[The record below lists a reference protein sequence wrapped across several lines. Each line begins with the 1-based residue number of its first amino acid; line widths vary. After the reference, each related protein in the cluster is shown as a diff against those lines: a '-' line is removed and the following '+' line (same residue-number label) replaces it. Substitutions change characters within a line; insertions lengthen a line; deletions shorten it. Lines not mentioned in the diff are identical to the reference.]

1 MSLRAARLFSKVVSE
16 STRPLAAR
24 HAGAALALCLSTG
37 YLMAQAAPAATTPS
51 AAPQTTAPI
60 NVPQQT
66 PVNNTN
72 NSVDNRNWGNRQTQ
86 NSGRQR
92 QNRGNNNANEPQT
105 SNTAQQVA
113 PTEFQ
118 VLVSG
123 TAGRILPVFGA
134 DLFSDTPSTFAPIDN
149 VPVTGDYVIGPG
161 DEIRVSTTGQLN
173 REGSFIVDR
182 LGNITI
188 PDVGPI
194 HLSGLRYSEL
204 SPYIRSQ
211 IGRVYRNFELNLS
224 MGELR
229 SIQIFVVGQARRPGV
244 YTVSS
249 LSTLLNALFA
259 SGGPSGTGSLRH
271 IELRRAGSVVTELD
285 LYDFLLRG
293 DKSKDVRLEP
303 GDVIFIPQIGPQ
315 VAITG
320 SVSTSAI
327 FELRNEVSISQLLQ
341 LAGGVSV
348 VASSALVRVE
358 SIYEHRERA
367 FRDVDLNSPA
377 AFPVKNGDIVSIGS
391 ITDRFRE
398 TITLR
403 GNVANPG
410 RYTWHEGMRVRDLIP
425 NKDTL
430 ITRAYYRSVTA
441 LGQNTSSTNLVDT
454 GLNTTSATAAAPS
467 SRGSNAASS
476 ITSGGG
482 TITGDLN
489 GPSST
494 TTASTAN
501 TTTRTDVVLP
511 APDINWDYAVIERQD
526 PEGLNTTLLPFRL
539 GDLILRNDESQNL
552 ALQPGDIVTIFSQT
566 DLRVPSAHQTRFIHL
581 EGEFV
586 SAGVYS
592 VMPGETLRQVIQR
605 AGGLTPDA
613 FLYASEFTRESTRR
627 IQQQRLSEYA
637 DSLEAQINTQ
647 SARAIS
653 NSTGDAADGIAASLA
668 PSRQS
673 VARLRQLRATGR
685 IVLQMKP
692 DDIGVN
698 AIPDMAIEDG
708 DRFVISRRPST
719 VLVQGE
725 VFSPNAFLFEP
736 GHRVKDYLHIA
747 GGPDRQADKS
757 RIFVIRADG
766 SVISKQFGNL
776 DHAPIFAGDTV
787 VVPPQI
793 KTGSLLRDLAV
804 ISTVV
809 NSVTQIGLLGAVILT
824 R

>member
-1 MSLRAARLFSKVVSE
+1 
-16 STRPLAAR
+16 
-24 HAGAALALCLSTG
+24 
-37 YLMAQAAPAATTPS
+37 MAQAAPAAAPS
-51 AAPQTTAPI
+51 APQAATPQTTAPV

-66 PVNNTN
+66 PANNTN

-86 NSGRQR
+86 NSERQQ
-92 QNRGNNNANEPQT
+92 QNRRNNNPNELQPT
-105 SNTAQQVA
+105 TASQPVA

-123 TAGRILPVFGA
+123 TAGRILPIFGA
-134 DLFSDTPSTFAPIDN
+134 DLFSDAPSTFAPIDN

-173 REGSFIVDR
+173 REGSFVVDR

-194 HLSGLRYSEL
+194 HVSGLRYSAL
-204 SPYIRSQ
+204 TTYIRSQ

-271 IELRRAGSVVTELD
+271 IELRRGGSVVTELD

-303 GDVIFIPQIGPQ
+303 GDVIFIPQMGPQ

-320 SVSTSAI
+320 SVNTSAI
-327 FELRNEVSISQLLQ
+327 FELRNETSIAQLLQ

-367 FRDVDLNSPA
+367 FQDVDLNSPA

-410 RYTWHEGMRVRDLIP
+410 RYTWHAGMHVRDLIP
-425 NKDTL
+425 NKDSL

-441 LGQNTSSTNLVDT
+441 LGQNTSYAAPVET
-454 GLNTTSATAAAPS
+454 GLNTTSAAAAAPS

-511 APDINWDYAVIERQD
+511 APDINWDYAVVERQD
-526 PEGLNTTLLPFRL
+526 PDGLNTTLLPFRL

-592 VMPGETLRQVIQR
+592 VLPGETLRQVVQR

-627 IQQQRLSEYA
+627 IQQQRLSDYA
-637 DSLEAQINTQ
+637 DSLEAQVNTQ
-647 SARAIS
+647 SSKAIS
-653 NSTGDAADGIAASLA
+653 TSSGDADGITAALA
-668 PSRQS
+668 PARQS

-692 DDIGVN
+692 DDVGV
-698 AIPDMAIEDG
+698 ASIPDMAIEDG
-708 DRFVISRRPST
+708 DRFVISRKPST

-725 VFSPNAFLFEP
+725 VFSPNAFLFES

-787 VVPPQI
+787 VVPPQV
-793 KTGSLLRDLAV
+793 KTGSLLRDLALL
-804 ISTVV
+804 STVA
-809 NSVTQIGLLGAVILT
+809 NSVSQLGLLAAVIFT